1 MGSAFPRLHPVKT
14 LGRALTGVTAAV
26 RARPRAFAG
35 VALGV
40 FGLSLLLP
48 LAVLSLARK
57 SVDYFTFNPWL
68 SRLPEYL
75 ASSEDPLARKLEFLS
90 SMALAWFIA
99 DSPVEGV
106 EWGFIVDVPSLV
118 RFALTSLLFASFFAI
133 WAHRR
138 DQLRQRGGPIR
149 AGQCA
154 GAAGVLT
161 SVLGF
166 STSACS
172 VMGCGVPVLPVVGLA
187 LTGVS
192 SGTLALL
199 AQVSRVATAAVLLV
213 MLVVVGWLGW
223 LAGGGAREDE
233 PVAGAPP
240 GPGDGSGESPR

>member
-1 MGSAFPRLHPVKT
+1 MRLRPVKT
-14 LGRALTGVTAAV
+14 LERTIIGVTAAV
-26 RARPRAFAG
+26 RTRPGAFAG

-40 FGLSLLLP
+40 FGLSLFLP

-57 SVDYFTFNPWL
+57 PADYFTFNPWL

-75 ASSEDPLARKLEFLS
+75 ASSGDSLTRKLEFLS

-106 EWGFIVDVPSLV
+106 EWGFIVDVPSVV
-118 RFALTSLLFASFFAI
+118 RFVLTSLLFAAYFAL
-133 WAHRR
+133 WAYRR
-138 DQLRQRGGPIR
+138 DQLRQRGGAIR
-149 AGQCA
+149 TSQCA
-154 GAAGVLT
+154 GAAGAVT
-161 SVLGF
+161 SVVGF

-199 AQVSRVATAAVLLV
+199 AGLSRVATAVVLLA
-213 MLVVVGWLGW
+213 MLIVVAWLGW
-223 LAGGGAREDE
+223 LAGGSAQDHE
-233 PVAGAPP
+233 PVPGAPP
-240 GPGDGSGESPR
+240 PRGD